1 MKTKAKEEIVSVRLK
16 GGVSKRLE
24 ALAEATDRSRSFLA
38 AEAIE
43 QYLELQEWQIEAVQ
57 IGLAQAETGQFAS
70 SAQVKAA
77 FKRAKAN

>member
-1 MKTKAKEEIVSVRLK
+1 MKTKSKEEIVSVRLK

-43 QYLELQEWQIEAVQ
+43 QYLELQEWQIQAVQ
-57 IGLAQAETGQFAS
+57 VGLAQAEAGQFATP
-70 SAQVKAA
+70 AQVKAA